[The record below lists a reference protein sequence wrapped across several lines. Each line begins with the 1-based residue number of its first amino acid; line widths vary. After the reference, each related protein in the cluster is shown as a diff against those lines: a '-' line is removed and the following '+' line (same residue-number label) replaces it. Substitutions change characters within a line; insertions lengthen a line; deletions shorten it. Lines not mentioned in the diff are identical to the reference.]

1 MGTKHASE
9 KNKCV
14 NSEIKKELKYL
25 RQMKMKTQLSI
36 IYWTLPN

>member
-1 MGTKHASE
+1 METKHASE

-25 RQMKMKTQLSI
+25 RHMKVKTQLYLF
-36 IYWTLPN
+36 YWTLPN